1 MTDDHKGWHSR
12 GYLPHFDSPESI
24 QHIVFRTL
32 GSLPKTVV
40 DALPASVDCRRETID
55 AALDRCDGPRPLADP
70 QAAKTVQ
77 NAILHFDGDRYRLL
91 AWCVMPNHVHVVVEA
106 FAGFPL
112 GGLVRSWKAFSAA
125 QINRANG
132 RRGAFWAPDY
142 FNRYIR
148 GESDLG
154 ATISYAENNPVV
166 AGLASTPGDWPWS
179 SASVMRA

>member
-1 MTDDHKGWHSR
+1 M
-12 GYLPHFDSPESI
+12 
-24 QHIVFRTL
+24 
-32 GSLPKTVV
+32 V
-40 DALPASVDCRRETID
+40 DALPASVDRRREID

-125 QINRANG
+125 QINRALA

-142 FNRYIR
+142 FDRYVR
-148 GESDLG
+148 DETDLA
-154 ATISYAENNPVV
+154 ATIDYVENNPVV

>member
-1 MTDDHKGWHSR
+1 M
-12 GYLPHFDSPESI
+12 
-24 QHIVFRTL
+24 
-32 GSLPKTVV
+32 V
-40 DALPASVDCRRETID
+40 DALPASVDRRRETID
-55 AALDRCDGPRPLADP
+55 AALDRCRGPLPLADP
-70 QAAKTVQ
+70 QAAIIVQ
-77 NAILHFDGDRYRLL
+77 GAILHFDQVRYRLL

-132 RRGAFWAPDY
+132 RRGAVWAPDY
-142 FNRYIR
+142 FDRYIR
-148 GESDLG
+148 DESDLG
-154 ATISYAENNPVV
+154 ATISYVENNPVV